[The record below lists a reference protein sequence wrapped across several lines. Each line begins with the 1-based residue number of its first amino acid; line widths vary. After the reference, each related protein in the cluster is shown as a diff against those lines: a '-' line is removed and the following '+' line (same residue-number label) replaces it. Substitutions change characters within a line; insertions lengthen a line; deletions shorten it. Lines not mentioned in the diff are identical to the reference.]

1 MTESIPSRSIAQK
14 VFIKELHDADRELS
28 RVRVLA
34 TVVDKFVSDTGS
46 FGSLTLDDGSDTVQA
61 RVFRE
66 DLEKIGAIRPGD
78 LVDLIGRV
86 REYNGENY
94 IALETAARVEDP
106 NWELVRKLELYM
118 RPEGGVV
125 VAAAEAQE
133 ENASGPLVE
142 EESISEDKGILVLN
156 LLEELDE
163 GDGVGYGEL
172 LSKGSLSEK
181 ELEDIL
187 GDLMGSGDIYEPKIG
202 RFKKV

>member
-1 MTESIPSRSIAQK
+1 MTESIPSRSIAQT
-14 VFIKELHDADRELS
+14 VLIKELHDADRELS

-142 EESISEDKGILVLN
+142 EESISEDKSILVLN

-172 LSKGSLSEK
+172 LSKGSLSET

>member
-142 EESISEDKGILVLN
+142 EESISEDKSILVLN

>member
-142 EESISEDKGILVLN
+142 EESISEDKSILVLN

-172 LSKGSLSEK
+172 LSKGSLSET